1 MFLAFKREAD
11 GNSSIGKLRE
21 DGASLIGGNQ
31 PGGGVRFSKRSFHE
45 AKRWHFDKLP
55 RCIMY
60 PPLGSPS
67 ARISNRVAVA
77 GKLHK
82 VAQHTVWKKRNG
94 IFDPDWPM
102 IYHRLHDDGNRSR
115 SSCTCHIKSFHL
127 RKVAYPRGWLRG
139 NVIRIHELVSR
150 VNTFFITCLR
160 PNLD

>member
-31 PGGGVRFSKRSFHE
+31 LGGGVSFLETIVSRGKKRNGGISISFHDTMHNVSSS
-45 AKRWHFDKLP
+45 R
-55 RCIMY
+55 
-60 PPLGSPS
+60 LGY
-67 ARISNRVAVA
+67 RTVAVA

>member
-1 MFLAFKREAD
+1 MEISQEEEFVSRND
-11 GNSSIGKLRE
+11 
-21 DGASLIGGNQ
+21 
-31 PGGGVRFSKRSFHE
+31 RFTRQK
-45 AKRWHFDKLP
+45 AKQWHFDKLP